1 MAIHGT
7 RILDMPLVD
16 IIVLAVIMWTVAVA
30 CYLIHRHTER
40 GIIRK
45 RLEMYDELSKTH
57 DSNIFNPDD

>member
-7 RILDMPLVD
+7 RLLDMPLVD
-16 IIVLAVIMWTVAVA
+16 IIVLSVIIWTVGATA
-30 CYLIHRHTER
+30 YIIHRHTER

-57 DSNIFNPDD
+57 DNDIFNPDD